1 MYVLES
7 NAPLSTSMVWR
18 LQRTFYADQ
27 GIAAWTQS
35 HVPQAVTTSPNIA
48 NAYARIA
55 LGFLRDM
62 HATLDPTRPVFFVEL
77 GAGSGRFGFRF
88 LKAFTRL
95 LEASPEVHQPFVYV
109 MTDAS
114 PTVLEF
120 WRDNPRLAP
129 FVEAGLLDFAH
140 FDLLEPAPLQLLVSG
155 RTLEP
160 APSNNPVI
168 VIANYI
174 FDSIPQDAVAITD
187 GQLFANLVT
196 ISASSPELDL
206 TAPDSKVRIAINF
219 STDAQ
224 PVSVADEPDPTLQHV
239 LQDYAQ
245 RLNNTT
251 ILIPRAGI
259 RCMNFFRELGGQR
272 ALFLVADFG
281 DVHEDELQDHGPP
294 GFGAGGGLWLAVNF
308 HLLGEYTRLQG
319 GLIRHPRGRHL
330 SLNISMLAFGVEPGP
345 VSYAELAYDDT
356 IDRHGPDELSL
367 VNRGLAEQLPNL
379 KLDVMLGLLRSTGW
393 DPDYLSRC
401 VPALLEE
408 LPSAPQRLH
417 PEIVYGIQQA
427 WDLYYP
433 IGESTDVPF
442 GIGALLYGLE
452 RYEPALEF
460 FNRSLRDFGEDPRTT
475 LNLAMTTYRLERR
488 EETLQWLDRTLQLDP
503 DNELAKNMRPDVAA
517 ELATEPPSPSGRGF
531 IQG

>member
-1 MYVLES
+1 
-7 NAPLSTSMVWR
+7 
-18 LQRTFYADQ
+18 
-27 GIAAWTQS
+27 
-35 HVPQAVTTSPNIA
+35 
-48 NAYARIA
+48 
-55 LGFLRDM
+55 
-62 HATLDPTRPVFFVEL
+62 
-77 GAGSGRFGFRF
+77 
-88 LKAFTRL
+88 
-95 LEASPEVHQPFVYV
+95 
-109 MTDAS
+109 
-114 PTVLEF
+114 
-120 WRDNPRLAP
+120 
-129 FVEAGLLDFAH
+129 
-140 FDLLEPAPLQLLVSG
+140 
-155 RTLEP
+155 
-160 APSNNPVI
+160 
-168 VIANYI
+168 
-174 FDSIPQDAVAITD
+174 
-187 GQLFANLVT
+187 
-196 ISASSPELDL
+196 
-206 TAPDSKVRIAINF
+206 
-219 STDAQ
+219 
-224 PVSVADEPDPTLQHV
+224 
-239 LQDYAQ
+239 
-245 RLNNTT
+245 
-251 ILIPRAGI
+251 
-259 RCMNFFRELGGQR
+259 
-272 ALFLVADFG
+272 VADFG

-517 ELATEPPSPSGRGF
+517 ELAG
-531 IQG
+531 